1 MSTTSVTTTNIPK
14 LTHDPSTYAGWR
26 TAIEVA
32 LQLADSWNAALGLDA
47 EPNRARW
54 INRAPGATGTVLA
67 RNARAG
73 SAMPE
78 ASETTSGNAM
88 TADERKEWE
97 KWQTRESKA
106 QGMLKASV
114 SLAIKLDLDDLKS
127 AGDMWTHC
135 EHLHALNIVENQ
147 REVRRKLYSLD
158 LQDDATSEEMAA
170 HVELFSRLIMEA
182 KLVGIGCTSHE
193 RAAMFVGTIL
203 GPTFRPVIA
212 EINAVE
218 ETKRDWP
225 LVLSKYNAESAR
237 RKARPLARSTAP
249 RGGAVLAAVGQ
260 PRISREA
267 AEQGRKDRRPDMSKI
282 ECYECH
288 NTGHYARDCW
298 SKTKGGSNQPRSGQV
313 SKNHHRG
320 QRGAQRGRNT
330 HTRNDDSKEEGRISL
345 SKALF
350 DEHESWAGLTVGSE
364 PMQSWADMEDD
375 GKELEPIK
383 WPDEG
388 AIEANPWADMAMF
401 TQDSILIAG
410 EPVQPTWV
418 VDSGRRTISQLAES
432 CFEAHASLRSQRCSG
447 WRTGQHPT
455 NNAHRN
461 RRRAPVLGS

>member
-182 KLVGIGCTSHE
+182 KLVGIGHTSHE

-203 GPTFRPVIA
+203 GPAFRPVIA

-218 ETKRDWP
+218 EAKRDWP

-237 RKARPLARSTAP
+237 RKARPLARSTVP
-249 RGGAVLAAVGQ
+249 RGGAVLATVGQ

-288 NTGHYARDCW
+288 KIGHYARDCW
-298 SKTKGGSNQPRSGQV
+298 SKTKGDSNQPRGGQV

-330 HTRNDDSKEEGRISL
+330 HTKE
-345 SKALF
+345 
-350 DEHESWAGLTVGSE
+350 
-364 PMQSWADMEDD
+364 
-375 GKELEPIK
+375 
-383 WPDEG
+383 
-388 AIEANPWADMAMF
+388 
-401 TQDSILIAG
+401 
-410 EPVQPTWV
+410 
-418 VDSGRRTISQLAES
+418 
-432 CFEAHASLRSQRCSG
+432 
-447 WRTGQHPT
+447 
-455 NNAHRN
+455 
-461 RRRAPVLGS
+461 

>member
-26 TAIEVA
+26 MAIEVA

-54 INRAPGATGTVLA
+54 INRASGATGTVL
-67 RNARAG
+67 RKNTRAG
-73 SAMPE
+73 SAMPA

-88 TADERKEWE
+88 TADGRKEWE
-97 KWQTRESKA
+97 KWQTRESKP

-135 EHLHALNIVENQ
+135 EHLHALNIIENQ
-147 REVRRKLYSLD
+147 REVRKKLYSLD
-158 LQDDATSEEMAA
+158 LQDDAMSEEMVA

-182 KLVGIGCTSHE
+182 KLVGIGYTSHE

-203 GPTFRPVIA
+203 GPAFRPVIA
-212 EINAVE
+212 EINPVE
-218 ETKRDWP
+218 EAKRDWP

-237 RKARPLARSTAP
+237 PKARPLARSTAP
-249 RGGAVLAAVGQ
+249 RGGAVRAAVGQ

-288 NTGHYARDCW
+288 KTGHYARDCW
-298 SKTKGGSNQPRSGQV
+298 SRTKGGSNRPRGGQV
-313 SKNHHRG
+313 NKNHHRG
-320 QRGAQRGRNT
+320 QRGAQRGTR
-330 HTRNDDSKEEGRISL
+330 HTPTNGEDSKDEGRISL

-350 DEHESWAGLTVGSE
+350 DEHESWAGLTVCSE
-364 PMQSWADMEDD
+364 PIQSWSDMEDD
-375 GKELEPIK
+375 GKELEPIE
-383 WPDEG
+383 WPDEE
-388 AIEANPWADMAMF
+388 AI
-401 TQDSILIAG
+401 
-410 EPVQPTWV
+410 
-418 VDSGRRTISQLAES
+418 
-432 CFEAHASLRSQRCSG
+432 
-447 WRTGQHPT
+447 
-455 NNAHRN
+455 
-461 RRRAPVLGS
+461 